1 MQLEN
6 KKLKFIFGIIFL
18 IILVFLFYKNQNKHQ
33 FKKSEQPIN
42 ITIIEDGKIIELE
55 KISAKT
61 VDEAL
66 KIYDKNIT
74 ENDRVFPPREQ
85 KIYFND
91 IIKINREK
99 IIALKIGEEKKELKT
114 YGDFLENIFK
124 ENQIELDENDLIVP
138 DKKTFV
144 DKNLE
149 AEIVKVEIKE
159 EKETK
164 KIPFKT
170 IEQEDDKTSFL
181 KKFVKTEGK
190 EGEKEIVYQI
200 SYHNGKE
207 IERKKKA
214 EIITKEP
221 VDKIIVQGTR
231 MKLAKPVKGT
241 ATWYAYTNTLACASR
256 DYPKGTNLKVTN
268 LNNEKS
274 VIVIVNDYGPAKWT
288 GHIIDLDKVAFEKI
302 ASLGAGVIS
311 VKIERILE

>member
-1 MQLEN
+1 MQIEK

-18 IILVFLFYKNQNKHQ
+18 IILVFLFSKNQNQHQ
-33 FKKSEQPIN
+33 FKNSEQPIDL
-42 ITIIEDGKIIELE
+42 TIIDDGKIIELE

-61 VDEAL
+61 VTEAL

-74 ENDRVFPPREQ
+74 ESDRVFPPREQ

-99 IIALKIGEEKKELKT
+99 IIALKIGEETKELKT

-124 ENQIELDENDLIVP
+124 ENEIKLDENDLVTP
-138 DKKTFV
+138 DKKSFV
-144 DKNLE
+144 NKNLE
-149 AEIVKVEIKE
+149 VEIIKVEIKE

-164 KIPFKT
+164 KIAFKT
-170 IEQEDDKTSFL
+170 IEQEDAETSFL
-181 KKFVKTEGK
+181 KKFTKTEGK
-190 EGEKEIVYQI
+190 EGEKEIIYQI

-214 EIITKEP
+214 ENIIKEP

-241 ATWYAYTNTLACASR
+241 ATWYAYTGTLACASR
-256 DYPKGTNLKVTN
+256 DYPKGTYLKVTN
-268 LNNEKS
+268 LNNEKN
-274 VIVIVNDYGPAKWT
+274 VIVVVNDFGPAKWT

-311 VKIERILE
+311 VKIEKILE

>member
-18 IILVFLFYKNQNKHQ
+18 IILVFLFSKNQNQHQ
-33 FKKSEQPIN
+33 FKNNEQPIN
-42 ITIIEDGKIIELE
+42 LTIIDDGKIIELE

-99 IIALKIGEEKKELKT
+99 IIALKIGEETKELKT

-124 ENQIELDENDLIVP
+124 ENQIELDENDLVIP
-138 DKKTFV
+138 DKKSFV
-144 DKNLE
+144 NKNLE
-149 AEIVKVEIKE
+149 VEIIKVEIKE

-181 KKFVKTEGK
+181 KKFTKTEGK
-190 EGEKEIVYQI
+190 EGEKEIIYQI
-200 SYHNGKE
+200 SYHNDKE

-241 ATWYAYTNTLACASR
+241 ATWYAYTGTLACASR
-256 DYPKGTNLKVTN
+256 DYPKGTSLKITN

-274 VIVIVNDYGPAKWT
+274 VIVVVNDFGPAKWT

-311 VKIERILE
+311 VKIEKILE